1 MDDAKRR
8 AMIKAQAAKKKET
21 SDVDPKGTSSS
32 NPFMK
37 RKQSSKGDRPPKK
50 PKVPLEPVVGLMAEG
65 VKTVTPAKHGTGKGL
80 MKGLSPSRK
89 KPPVLLREDPKYA
102 LETLTSI
109 ITTEDYEDLGNH
121 STEAMRETRLFCIA
135 PVIWLIHSPSILT
148 FYSKSNPLIF
158 SGNGHDERAD
168 RTVS

>member
-121 STEAMRETRLFCIA
+121 STEAMRETRLF
-135 PVIWLIHSPSILT
+135 
-148 FYSKSNPLIF
+148 
-158 SGNGHDERAD
+158 
-168 RTVS
+168 

>member
-80 MKGLSPSRK
+80 MKGLSPFRK

-158 SGNGHDERAD
+158 LGNGHDEKAD
-168 RTVS
+168 GTMS